1 MKDAP
6 SKTTIFGIVL
16 TLTAFVVAFALYD
29 KLPPVLPVHWGLRG
43 NANGFMAKPWGVY
56 IYPTMVGAMLLLK
69 LVLPAIS
76 PRSFAIE
83 PFTRAFNILM
93 AALML
98 FCAYLMGIVYASE
111 LGAQVPI
118 GRPVIGGVGVLL
130 IVTGNFLGK
139 VTKNFFIGIRT
150 PWTLANDEVWFKTQ
164 RLGGWLLVLFG
175 LVTTTVAIIDK
186 FYEAAIAALGA
197 AIIIPIAY
205 SFVISRQIDRATS
218 HEG

>member
-1 MKDAP
+1 MKV
-6 SKTTIFGIVL
+6 SKTTIFGVAL
-16 TLTAFVVAFALYD
+16 TLAAFAATAALYD
-29 KLPPVLPVHWGLRG
+29 RLPNIMPVHWGLRG

-56 IYPTMVGAMLLLK
+56 IYPTMIGAMLLLR

-98 FCAYLMGIVYASE
+98 FSAYLMSVVYASE
-111 LGAQVPI
+111 LGVQIAI
-118 GRPVIGGVGVLL
+118 SRAIIGGVGTLF

-150 PWTLANDEVWFKTQ
+150 PWTLANDEVWFKTH
-164 RLGGWLLVLFG
+164 RLGGWLLVFFG
-175 LVTTTVAIIDK
+175 IVTITVAVIGR
-186 FYEAAIAALGA
+186 FYEASIAALGA
-197 AIIIPIAY
+197 AIVVPVVY
-205 SFVISRQIDRATS
+205 SFLISRRIDRATS
-218 HEG
+218 HKG